1 MYKRKGNTLQNLSGS
16 SVHPSQVIF
25 CNGIILCGPQGQS
38 TSQGGFKVGSKV
50 CNFFWRGTPQSHSVI
65 CLLCSRAPETHLPVL
80 VGSSGSIHDEFWETR
95 QEETICALCLFKEWE
110 WTHLKGHSF
119 VPVKRCLWR
128 VWNRQVKTKLG
139 TGQFFHVLHSY
150 REETTLLMW
159 NPLSLKLFW
168 NDRMERVVFHSR
180 GSCVSPWQGRWCA
193 GSWDRKSLL
202 SSCSSA
208 SPGVFAASLFISF
221 LRDLKPKL

>member
-1 MYKRKGNTLQNLSGS
+1 MGS
-16 SVHPSQVIF
+16 SSVGHRVRVLPTEALKLVQRFVIF
-25 CNGIILCGPQGQS
+25 F
-38 TSQGGFKVGSKV
+38 GG
-50 CNFFWRGTPQSHSVI
+50 GTPQSHSVI
-65 CLLCSRAPETHLPVL
+65 CLLCSCAPETHLPVL

-139 TGQFFHVLHSY
+139 TGQFFRVLHSY

-208 SPGVFAASLFISF
+208 SPGVFAASLFTSF